1 MKPNTPEKATGDW
14 KQLAEESLE
23 NYVRKHCAE
32 GVLVQAVHDNILR
45 LEVAIQFSGQ
55 GRCKKFLRESLRNRI
70 LRKSLP
76 GSPDDWDVTS
86 KYLSQAEGAR
96 HAIYENLRARTV
108 PPMLGGWRL
117 VLDRAPR
124 AQLPASLIA
133 SAPGPAGGV
142 TISGGAGGAGGGR
155 AGSGICAR
163 PAAGDGAKFFSV
175 TITVKQAE
183 PCGGDRSWIDK
194 ITGAVEKHVSR
205 NSAEALLVQS
215 VAGGC
220 LTLNGAMRFN
230 APRNRNDL
238 QTHLRAR
245 QVMTLVP
252 PGVGDGDVTCTVS
265 ARSEDERH
273 AVYETLRRM
282 AAAAGPGE
290 AGQAQPGPPATR
302 TLVVVDSVLA
312 APGRSA
318 AVAAVAPRDSAEV
331 GPLCGQNRSA
341 FIRVVVR
348 VDACHSSI
356 VESPGLE
363 AGPSSCSV
371 MRRHGAQ
378 QPRWRRLG
386 VRKARRAALT
396 NLSLGPTVRA
406 RGRKRRN
413 PSCG

>member
-1 MKPNTPEKATGDW
+1 MKNPLGYDPLRLPYCGLIWDRLAGGGPSQGQRSPPPAPLDPSDDAGIEEAVLTFFGLPGVPVPIETACADQNSNFFHLLFSVKPNTPEKATGDW

-76 GSPDDWDVTS
+76 GSPADWDVTS
-86 KYLSQAEGAR
+86 KFLSQADGAR

-155 AGSGICAR
+155 AVSGICAR

-194 ITGAVEKHVSR
+194 NHGRGRETREPELSGS
-205 NSAEALLVQS
+205 S
-215 VAGGC
+215 
-220 LTLNGAMRFN
+220 
-230 APRNRNDL
+230 
-238 QTHLRAR
+238 
-245 QVMTLVP
+245 
-252 PGVGDGDVTCTVS
+252 PGPISCRRMFD
-265 ARSEDERH
+265 SERRH
-273 AVYETLRRM
+273 AV
-282 AAAAGPGE
+282 
-290 AGQAQPGPPATR
+290 
-302 TLVVVDSVLA
+302 
-312 APGRSA
+312 
-318 AVAAVAPRDSAEV
+318 
-331 GPLCGQNRSA
+331 
-341 FIRVVVR
+341 
-348 VDACHSSI
+348 
-356 VESPGLE
+356 
-363 AGPSSCSV
+363 
-371 MRRHGAQ
+371 
-378 QPRWRRLG
+378 
-386 VRKARRAALT
+386 
-396 NLSLGPTVRA
+396 
-406 RGRKRRN
+406 
-413 PSCG
+413 